1 MVLAVAAF
9 SALGQVFLPQLDE
22 GNLLVQALRIPATSV
37 QQSQAMQVS
46 IEKSSLETSRC
57 SSFSQDRHRRTGV
70 RPDAP
75 NATDNFVILKDRK
88 LCGQTP
94 AFPRRR

>member
-46 IEKSSLETSRC
+46 IEKALSKLPGGVR
-57 SSFSQDRHRRTGV
+57 FLQDRHRRTGV

-75 NATDNFVILKDRK
+75 QRHRQFVILKDRK
-88 LCGQTP
+88 LWPDP

>member
-46 IEKSSLETSRC
+46 IERLSETSRGAVR
-57 SSFSQDRHRRTGV
+57 FLQDRHRRAGI
-70 RPDAP
+70 RPDA
-75 NATDNFVILKDRK
+75 AQRH
-88 LCGQTP
+88 
-94 AFPRRR
+94 R